1 MKAGEMSAAQ
11 QKQAVHDSRTT
22 LSQRNL
28 NLTLC
33 FSRLWL
39 TWPLERERGTF
50 CLQVLFQVEVEY

>member
-33 FSRLWL
+33 FSKIMVDLASG
-39 TWPLERERGTF
+39 ERELPSVCRF
-50 CLQVLFQVEVEY
+50 YFKLR